1 MTERCITCGAGT
13 ALVRLDERGFGPA
26 HQGLTVTLCRGCL
39 DEREARAWEPGT
51 EEAQSLLEA
60 LEARRA
66 PPLER
71 FTYLEDTEGTVHLLR
86 LRPGFVDDRAV
97 GQALGDRQA

>member
-1 MTERCITCGAGT
+1 MAATCITCGASSQ
-13 ALVRLDERGFGPA
+13 LVHLDERGFGPV

-39 DEREARAWEPGT
+39 DEREARAWEPDT
-51 EEAQSLLEA
+51 EETQALLEA

-71 FTYLEDTEGTVHLLR
+71 FTYLEDPEGTVHLLR
-86 LRPGFVDDRAV
+86 LRPDFVDDRAV
-97 GQALGDRQA
+97 GLALGDR